1 MNPQSLNVE
10 VNTEYFMIISFYFRT
25 NYQDYVETLTNVL
38 QMI

>member
-1 MNPQSLNVE
+1 MNI
-10 VNTEYFMIISFYFRT
+10 EYFMIIFFYFRA